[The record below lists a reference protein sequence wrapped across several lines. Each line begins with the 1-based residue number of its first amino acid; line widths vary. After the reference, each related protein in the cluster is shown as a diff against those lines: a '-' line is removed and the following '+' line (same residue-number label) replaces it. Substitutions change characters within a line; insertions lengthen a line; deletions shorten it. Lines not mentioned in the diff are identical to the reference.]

1 MPRGSQRDEQMKRS
15 LYLGAGLTSL
25 AFGLV
30 GIALPIMPTVPFL
43 LLSAFC
49 FARSNP
55 VWEQKLLDHP
65 TYGPSLRQWRDRR
78 AIARPAKL
86 GAIGAMSVGAV
97 VTWFTLGWPWVLV
110 SLAVLVLAGGWIWT
124 RNE

>member
-1 MPRGSQRDEQMKRS
+1 MKRS

-25 AFGLV
+25 AAGLV
-30 GIALPIMPTVPFL
+30 GAVLPIVPTVPFL
-43 LLSAFC
+43 LLAAFC

-65 TYGPSLRQWRDRR
+65 TYGASLRQWRERR
-78 AIARPAKL
+78 AIARPAKI
-86 GAIGAMSVGAV
+86 GAIGAMTVGAV

-110 SLAVLVLAGGWIWT
+110 SLAVLVVAGGWIWT